1 MKCYYLVVGNYSM
14 PFKRFG
20 LQDKII
26 IIIAI
31 AVISVVSVSTYIA
44 MWLTRLPVEE
54 ELYRKNIAQARLT
67 AQQLVQDQL
76 FQKPDSL
83 LQTLR
88 QIQIIFPGVQQ
99 SDVYLHGPDRHL
111 IATTAPAGEH
121 LELDNLPGV
130 KTYNEYEWI
139 DEDQITIETP
149 DGKYWIISTALRDGG
164 QRRRLPGS

>member
-1 MKCYYLVVGNYSM
+1 MKCYDHFVGNSIM

-20 LQDKII
+20 LQNKII

-67 AQQLVQDQL
+67 AQQLVQDHL

-88 QIQIIFPGVQQ
+88 QIQNLFPGVQQ
-99 SDVYLHGPDRHL
+99 SD
-111 IATTAPAGEH
+111 
-121 LELDNLPGV
+121 
-130 KTYNEYEWI
+130 
-139 DEDQITIETP
+139 
-149 DGKYWIISTALRDGG
+149 
-164 QRRRLPGS
+164 